1 MLMWTS
7 NFPKTSSDLELN
19 MWHFKQRGFFCH
31 KHPGGWSGYCEL
43 AKTESALLLWALIL
57 VKKIWESIMEVVPL
71 CPEQLSQITTP
82 KHTRVAW
89 AFQMDQCFKCG
100 RNFGEVTFHFG
111 RQIQQYYWIAT
122 RLLFG
127 CWIFSNVKY
136 WRGFTTK
143 KNQPTKKKTQ
153 IKYMNKLSFVTVPS
167 TYCDSG
173 KDKGNCNSVLAQLA
187 VHLLLKAQKPTCLDF

>member
-1 MLMWTS
+1 
-7 NFPKTSSDLELN
+7 
-19 MWHFKQRGFFCH
+19 
-31 KHPGGWSGYCEL
+31 
-43 AKTESALLLWALIL
+43 
-57 VKKIWESIMEVVPL
+57 MEVVPL

-111 RQIQQYYWIAT
+111 RQIQQYYWITT

-143 KNQPTKKKTQ
+143 KKPTKQKNPKSNTWT
-153 IKYMNKLSFVTVPS
+153 SS
-167 TYCDSG
+167 
-173 KDKGNCNSVLAQLA
+173 
-187 VHLLLKAQKPTCLDF
+187 HLLQCRALTETLERIKETATLSWLSLPYICSWKHRNPLAWTSSFPDASKHPCAVELEPQGSMIAVYLVTITSVQFVSMMPVRTGMSCNQFSCIPC